1 MATTP
6 ASPVPDPAAQPS
18 AAPTPAAQT
27 VAASTPAAPAA
38 PATAPTAPTR
48 RRFRR
53 SFWSHVPFH
62 EQVAQSVGLQRGML
76 IAGLAILGVFVL
88 TAVLAPLLAPYGYA
102 QLSDAHG
109 PFGAQL
115 PPSST
120 HLLGTTVSGYDVLS
134 RVIWG
139 ARTAL
144 LMVVAGIIL
153 SVFVGVALG
162 LVSGYF
168 GGPVDRLLVVITDAI
183 YAFPSLLL
191 AIVMSIVISGGQS
204 GLWSGVLAAAFSIT
218 VVFIPEYFRV
228 VRAEVLRVKAEAFVE
243 SARVIGASNWRIM
256 TRHVLA
262 NSTRTLPLI
271 LTLNASESILT
282 LAGLGFLGFGIEPTS
297 AAEWGFDLNKAI
309 ADVAAGIWWTS
320 VWPGLAIV
328 LVVLG
333 LTLVGESLNDL
344 SDPRL
349 RTRRRA
355 VRSSVRG
362 GTTAV
367 GVPGTDVDLDQSG
380 VPVAPGVPIAEDWI
394 PTDEQEKNDE

>member
-1 MATTP
+1 MTTP
-6 ASPVPDPAAQPS
+6 TSSPTAS
-18 AAPTPAAQT
+18 T
-27 VAASTPAAPAA
+27 VAPASVASD
-38 PATAPTAPTR
+38 TR
-48 RRFRR
+48 RPFRR
-53 SFWSHVPFH
+53 PLRARIPFQA
-62 EQVAQSVGLQRGML
+62 QVSQAVGLQRGML
-76 IAGLAILGVFVL
+76 LAGLTILAVFVL
-88 TAVLAPLLAPYGYA
+88 VAIVAPLLAPYGYA
-102 QLSDAHG
+102 QLSDDSG
-109 PFGAQL
+109 NFGAQQA
-115 PPSST
+115 PSAR

-134 RVIWG
+134 RVVWG
-139 ARTAL
+139 SRTAL
-144 LMVVAGIIL
+144 FMVLAGIIL
-153 SVFVGVALG
+153 SVFIGVTLG

-204 GLWSGVLAAAFSIT
+204 GLWSGILAAAFSIT

-256 TRHVLA
+256 SRHVLV

-297 AAEWGFDLNKAI
+297 AAEWGYDLNKSI
-309 ADVAAGIWWTS
+309 SDVASGIWWTS

-362 GTTAV
+362 GTPVV
-367 GVPGTDVDLDQSG
+367 GAGGAVDLDVSG
-380 VPVAPGVPIAEDWI
+380 VPVAPGVPIAEDWLPDEGDPESVQAVI
-394 PTDEQEKNDE
+394 EEEKAETDE

>member
-1 MATTP
+1 MTTP
-6 ASPVPDPAAQPS
+6 TS
-18 AAPTPAAQT
+18 AAPT
-27 VAASTPAAPAA
+27 
-38 PATAPTAPTR
+38 ATARGTDLTGTR
-48 RRFRR
+48 RPFRR
-53 SFWSHVPFH
+53 PLRARIPFR
-62 EQVAQSVGLQRGML
+62 AQLTQAVGLQKGML
-76 IAGLAILGVFVL
+76 VAGLVILAVFLVVAL
-88 TAVLAPLLAPYGYA
+88 FAPLLAPYGYA
-102 QLSDAHG
+102 QLADDAG
-109 PFGAQL
+109 NFGAQQA
-115 PPSST
+115 PSSQ

-134 RVIWG
+134 RVVWG
-139 ARTAL
+139 SRTAL
-144 LMVVAGIIL
+144 FMVLAGIIL
-153 SVFVGVALG
+153 SVFIGVALG

-168 GGPVDRLLVVITDAI
+168 GGPVDRVLVVITDAI

-204 GLWSGVLAAAFSIT
+204 GLWSGILAAAFSIT

-256 TRHVLA
+256 SRHVLV

-297 AAEWGFDLNKAI
+297 AAEWGYDLNKAI
-309 ADVAAGIWWTS
+309 SDVASGIWWTS

-362 GTTAV
+362 GAPV
-367 GVPGTDVDLDQSG
+367 VVAGGAVDLDESG
-380 VPVAPGVPIAEDWI
+380 VPVAPGVPIAEDWL
-394 PTDEQEKNDE
+394 PDDADPESVQAAEQADKEDSDE

>member
-1 MATTP
+1 MTP
-6 ASPVPDPAAQPS
+6 AQTGRADSASPS
-18 AAPTPAAQT
+18 
-27 VAASTPAAPAA
+27 STPSP
-38 PATAPTAPTR
+38 TAPTAPTQR
-48 RRFRR
+48 PFRR
-53 SFWSHVPFH
+53 NLWNRVPFH
-62 EQVAQSVGLQRGML
+62 DQVAQSVGLQRGML
-76 IAGLAILGVFVL
+76 VTGLVILAVFVL
-88 TAVLAPLLAPYGYA
+88 TAAFAPLLAPYGYA
-102 QLSDAHG
+102 QLSDAGGH
-109 PFGAQL
+109 FGAQQ
-115 PPSST
+115 PPSAA

-139 ARTAL
+139 SRTAL
-144 LMVVAGIIL
+144 YMVLAGIVL
-153 SVFVGVALG
+153 SLFVGVTLG

-168 GGPVDRLLVVITDAI
+168 GGWMDRVLVVVTDAI

-204 GLWSGVLAAAFSIT
+204 GMWSGILAAAFSIT

-243 SARVIGASNWRIM
+243 SARVIGASNSRIM
-256 TRHVLA
+256 VRHVLK

-297 AAEWGFDLNKAI
+297 AAEWGFDLNKSI
-309 ADVAAGIWWTS
+309 SDVAAGIWWTS

-355 VRSSVRG
+355 VRSDVRG
-362 GTTAV
+362 AV
-367 GVPGTDVDLDQSG
+367 ETGTDLDESG

-394 PTDEQEKNDE
+394 PDEGDPLSVQGIDEAGTPDLRKDQDDE